1 MLNIHLVFCLLV
13 MQVIEVNASHTR
25 NGASIKKLISEAAQ
39 SAHIMD
45 NMSGNAGTA
54 AGPVGNGVA
63 ATEMNLILFDE
74 VRFDTIC
81 CNYLLWLPIL

>member
-1 MLNIHLVFCLLV
+1 MNVLNIHLSSFL
-13 MQVIEVNASHTR
+13 QVIEVNASHTR

-54 AGPVGNGVA
+54 TGPAGSGA
-63 ATEMNLILFDE
+63 AVTEMNLILFDE
-74 VRFDTIC
+74 VRLLSIAHNH
-81 CNYLLWLPIL
+81 CNF

>member
-1 MLNIHLVFCLLV
+1 M
-13 MQVIEVNASHTR
+13 NASHLR

-45 NMSGNAGTA
+45 NMSGN
-54 AGPVGNGVA
+54 VSLGNGGNGAA

-74 VRFDTIC
+74 VRLTSLVAFF
-81 CNYLLWLPIL
+81 LVAMP

>member
-1 MLNIHLVFCLLV
+1 M
-13 MQVIEVNASHTR
+13 NASHLR

-45 NMSGNAGTA
+45 NMSGNAA
-54 AGPVGNGVA
+54 LGNGGNGTA

-74 VRFDTIC
+74 VRLISVFDNFLVTV
-81 CNYLLWLPIL
+81 P